1 MDNTFGTING
11 IIHSPF
17 WIVALY
23 VFIFCIIVL
32 WLSLVF
38 WTFKDARKRI
48 DDPIVIG
55 VAVLIAFVL
64 PFIGALVYAILR
76 PAEFLDEVKERE
88 LEMMAME
95 QELLRACP
103 TCGELIRSDFIACP
117 GCRRN
122 LRSTCSFCDRV
133 LEPRWTICP
142 FCGRESKNKRGAA
155 QVDQQPTELVETSS

>member
-1 MDNTFGTING
+1 MDNFFETING
-11 IIHSPF
+11 IISSPL

-23 VFIFCIIVL
+23 VFVFCIVVL

-64 PFIGALVYAILR
+64 PFIGALIYAILR

-88 LEMMAME
+88 LEMKAME
-95 QELLRACP
+95 QELLRSCP
-103 TCGELIRSDFIACP
+103 TCGEPIRSDFVACP

-133 LEPRWTICP
+133 LEPGWKICP
-142 FCGRESKNKRGAA
+142 YCGKEIKQKRGAK
-155 QVDQQPTELVETSS
+155 QVEEQATELVETT